1 MLSIWKNV
9 RMSGK
14 QDELWALSLAVFR
27 VNGLLM
33 RNGERLTAPSGQS
46 SARWQVLGRAD
57 DSPRT
62 VAQMARELGLA
73 RQSVQRVAD
82 ALEADG
88 LVAYVDNPADRR
100 ARLVAITPAGARAL
114 SDIVAR
120 YSAWAERMAGMLD
133 AADLASAAASLARV
147 GDRIEADLAGGDG

>member
-1 MLSIWKNV
+1 VSE
-9 RMSGK
+9 
-14 QDELWALSLAVFR
+14 QHDALWNLSLAVFR

-46 SARWQVLGRAD
+46 SARWQILGRAD
-57 DSPRT
+57 HAPRT
-62 VAQMARELGLA
+62 VAHMARELGLA

-100 ARLVAITPAGARAL
+100 ARLVSITPAGARAL
-114 SDIVAR
+114 GDIVER

-133 AADLASAAASLARV
+133 AADLASAAGSLARV
-147 GDRIEADLAGGDG
+147 GDRIEADLADRDV